1 MAWVTNEFSI
11 TATGNNAYV
20 ADEAVTF
27 AGAGG
32 SNIQIIA
39 CTLGSTDCDNFKV
52 EYSLDGT
59 NFDVDATSEDIPVTS
74 LGAAA
79 TKVYVIPQAYPYY
92 RVNAHPEGATDATF
106 DFVFA
111 ELVV

>member
-1 MAWVTNEFSI
+1 MAWVTNEFKVTTS
-11 TATGNNAYV
+11 GNNAYV
-20 ADEAVTF
+20 VGDAVTF

-32 SNIQIIA
+32 SNIQIIGA
-39 CTLGSTDCDNFKV
+39 TLGDTKCDNFKV

-59 NFDVDATSEDIPVTS
+59 NFDVLATSPDIPVLA
-74 LGAAA
+74 LGAEA

-92 RVNAHPEGATDATF
+92 RVNGHASDATVVVF